1 MSQPRQGV
9 SRPFDTP
16 QELDS
21 YRKAQMEEYGEWV
34 AAQDIYAGLALA
46 YREGDPVPKSNVVAQ
61 GYDKNGMVRKATP
74 EPEPLAKKKE
84 EK

>member
-9 SRPFDTP
+9 ARLVESN
-16 QELDS
+16 ELTA
-21 YRKAQMEEYGEWV
+21 YQKAQIDEYSEWV

-61 GYDKNGMVRKATP
+61 GYDKNGMVRKASP
-74 EPEPLAKKKE
+74 DPVKKE
-84 EK
+84 KEAK